1 MVLSE
6 KETFMLRSPFFIVVL
21 LLSIV
26 SCRKSVKTSIDT
38 SKKQES
44 QKGIIAQKYSELG
57 DSFIRNNKLDS
68 AFYYYLKSTELF
80 KEEGSS
86 AYIAY
91 NLVGMAQ
98 IQQTYGDY
106 YSSEETLTEALPY
119 INNDSQYL
127 VAANNLFGIAAK
139 ELKNYDDAIRYYS
152 TILKTVKDSVARVTV
167 LNNIATVY
175 MEQKKYR
182 KAIVLLEP
190 YLKSTILDTLQNK
203 KARII
208 DNLGFAYYKD
218 NQIPKGLALMNQA
231 LAIRTNNNDSYG
243 SIESY
248 LHLADYYQK
257 RDYQKSKVNA
267 LHAYYEATKQQS
279 IDERLEALSFLMSHN
294 QEKGE
299 NSYAL
304 LFVNLND
311 SIKTVRS
318 NAKNQFAKIRYDSRK
333 ANLESIKYKGQRAET
348 LLELETQKNQK
359 YVLFFGIFILLGG
372 IVLIVNYYKSRTK
385 RERLEA
391 SYSTETRISKELHD
405 ELANDVFYAMTFA
418 ETQDLQNPIK
428 KETLLDNLDKI
439 YIRTRNFSKENSP
452 IETGEGFEYNLKQM
466 LSSYKNQGADIIIR
480 NGNAIDWLSVQ
491 SEKKIALHRV
501 LQELMINMKKYSQ
514 ASFVVLGFDCDQN
527 NIYVDYT
534 DNGIGCSKKI
544 ILKNGLQNAENR
556 MQAVNGKLTFD
567 SQINKGFKAKIKFPK

>member
-1 MVLSE
+1 
-6 KETFMLRSPFFIVVL
+6 MLRSPFFILVF

-26 SCRKSVKTSIDT
+26 SCQKSVKTGIDT

-44 QKGIIAQKYSELG
+44 PKKIIAQKYSELG
-57 DSFIRNNKLDS
+57 DSFSRDNKLDS

-86 AYIAY
+86 KYIAY
-91 NLVGMAQ
+91 NLVGMAH

-119 INNDSQYL
+119 INNDVQYQ

-139 ELKNYDDAIRYYS
+139 ELKNYDDAVRYYD
-152 TILKTVKDSVARVTV
+152 TILKTVKDSIARVAI

-190 YLKSTILDTLQNK
+190 FLKSTILDTLQNK

-231 LAIRTNNNDSYG
+231 LAIRTSINDSYG

-248 LHLADYYQK
+248 LHLADYYQNK
-257 RDYQKSKVNA
+257 DYQKSKGYA
-267 LHAYYEATKQQS
+267 LHAYDEATKHQS
-279 IDERLEALSFLMSHN
+279 IDERLEALAFLMSQN

-299 NSYAL
+299 NSYVR
-304 LFVNLND
+304 LFINLND
-311 SIKTVRS
+311 SIKKVRS

-333 ANLESIKYKGQRAET
+333 AILESIKYKEQRAEN

-359 YVLFFGIFILLGG
+359 YLLFFGFFTLLGG
-372 IVLIVNYYKSRTK
+372 IVLIVNYYKSKTK

-418 ETQDLQNPIK
+418 GTQDLQNPIK
-428 KETLLDNLDKI
+428 KETLIDNLDKI
-439 YIRTRNFSKENSP
+439 YVRTRNFSRENSP
-452 IETGEGFEYNLKQM
+452 IETGERFEYNLKQM
-466 LSSYKNQGADIIIR
+466 LNSYKSSGTEVIIK
-480 NGNAIDWLSVQ
+480 NGNPIDWSKVET
-491 SEKKIALHRV
+491 EKKIAIQRV
-501 LQELMINMKKYSQ
+501 LQELMVNMKKYSQ
-514 ASFVVLGFDCDQN
+514 ASFVVIGFDLEQN
-527 NIYVDYT
+527 SIKIDYS
-534 DNGIGCSKKI
+534 DNGIGFSEKL

-556 MQAVNGKLTFD
+556 IEVVNGILTFD
-567 SQINKGFKAKIKFPK
+567 SQTNKGFKAKILVPK

>member
-1 MVLSE
+1 
-6 KETFMLRSPFFIVVL
+6 MLRSPFFILVL
-21 LLSIV
+21 LLSVV
-26 SCRKSVKTSIDT
+26 SCQKSVKTRIDT

-44 QKGIIAQKYSELG
+44 QKEIKAQKYSELG
-57 DSFIRNNKLDS
+57 DSFSRDNKMDS

-80 KEEGSS
+80 KEEGDST
-86 AYIAY
+86 YVAY
-91 NLVGMAQ
+91 NLVGMAH

-119 INNDSQYL
+119 LKNDSQYL

-139 ELKNYDDAIRYYS
+139 ELKNYDDAVGYYS
-152 TILKTVKDSVARVTV
+152 TILKTVKDSVARVAV

-218 NQIPKGLALMNQA
+218 NQVLKGLALMNQA
-231 LAIRTNNNDSYG
+231 LAIRTSINDSYG

-248 LHLADYYQK
+248 LHLADYYQNK
-257 RDYQKSKVNA
+257 DYQKSKVNA
-267 LHAYYEATKQQS
+267 LHAYEEATKQQS

-299 NSYAL
+299 NSYAI
-304 LFVNLND
+304 LFVSLND
-311 SIKTVRS
+311 SIKKVRN

-359 YVLFFGIFILLGG
+359 YLLFFGVFTLLSG
-372 IVLIVNYYKSRTK
+372 IVVIVNYYNSKTK

-418 ETQDLQNPIK
+418 DTQDLQNPTK

-439 YIRTRNFSKENSP
+439 YVRTRNFSKANSP
-452 IETGEGFEYNLKQM
+452 IETGECFEQNLKQM
-466 LSSYKNQGADIIIR
+466 LSNYKSSSTEVIIK
-480 NGNAIDWLSVQ
+480 NGTPIDWSKVQ
-491 SEKKIALHRV
+491 TEKKIAIQRV
-501 LQELMINMKKYSQ
+501 LQELMVNMKKYSQ
-514 ASFVVLGFDCDQN
+514 ASFVVIGFDMEQN
-527 NIYVDYT
+527 SLKIDYS
-534 DNGIGCSKKI
+534 DNGVGFSEKL

-556 MQAVNGKLTFD
+556 IQTINGILTFD
-567 SQINKGFKAKIKFPK
+567 SQTNKGFKAKILVPK

>member
-1 MVLSE
+1 
-6 KETFMLRSPFFIVVL
+6 MLRSPFFILVF

-26 SCRKSVKTSIDT
+26 SCQKSVKTGIDT

-44 QKGIIAQKYSELG
+44 PKKIIAQKYSELG
-57 DSFIRNNKLDS
+57 DSFSRDNKLDS

-86 AYIAY
+86 TYIAY
-91 NLVGMAQ
+91 NLVGMAH

-119 INNDSQYL
+119 INNDVQYQ

-139 ELKNYDDAIRYYS
+139 ELKNYDDAVRYYD
-152 TILKTVKDSVARVTV
+152 TILKTVKDSIARVAI

-190 YLKSTILDTLQNK
+190 FLKSTILDTLQNK

-231 LAIRTNNNDSYG
+231 LAIRTSINDSYG

-248 LHLADYYQK
+248 LHLADYYQNK
-257 RDYQKSKVNA
+257 DYQKSKENA
-267 LHAYYEATKQQS
+267 LHAYDEATKHQS
-279 IDERLEALSFLMSHN
+279 IDERLEALGFLMSYN
-294 QEKGE
+294 QEKGV
-299 NSYAL
+299 NTYAK
-304 LFVNLND
+304 LFVTLND
-311 SIKTVRS
+311 SIIKVRN
-318 NAKNQFAKIRYDSRK
+318 NAKNKFAKIRYDSRK
-333 ANLESIKYKGQRAET
+333 AILESIKYKEQRAEN

-359 YVLFFGIFILLGG
+359 YLLFFGFFTLLGG
-372 IVLIVNYYKSRTK
+372 IVLIVNYYKSKTK

-418 ETQDLQNPIK
+418 GTQDLQNPIK
-428 KETLLDNLDKI
+428 KENLIDNLDKI
-439 YIRTRNFSKENSP
+439 YVRTRNFSRENSP
-452 IETGEGFEYNLKQM
+452 IETGERFEYNLKQM
-466 LSSYKNQGADIIIR
+466 LNSYKSSGTEVIIK
-480 NGNAIDWLSVQ
+480 NGNPIDWSKVET
-491 SEKKIALHRV
+491 EKKIVIQRV
-501 LQELMINMKKYSQ
+501 LQELMVNMKKYSQ
-514 ASFVVLGFDCDQN
+514 ASFVVIGFDLEQN
-527 NIYVDYT
+527 SIKIDYS
-534 DNGIGCSKKI
+534 DNGIGFSEKL

-556 MQAVNGKLTFD
+556 IEVVNGILTFD
-567 SQINKGFKAKIKFPK
+567 SQTNKGFKAKILVPK

>member
-1 MVLSE
+1 M
-6 KETFMLRSPFFIVVL
+6 FRSPFFITVL

-26 SCRKSVKTSIDT
+26 SCQKSVKTSIDT
-38 SKKQES
+38 SKKQEN
-44 QKGIIAQKYSELG
+44 QKEITAQQYSELG
-57 DSFIRNNKLDS
+57 DSFIRDNKLDS

-80 KEEGSS
+80 KESGTSP
-86 AYIAY
+86 YIAY
-91 NLVGMAQ
+91 NLVGMAH

-106 YSSEETLTEALPY
+106 YSSEETLIEALPY

-127 VAANNLFGIAAK
+127 IAANNLFGIAAK
-139 ELKNYDDAIRYYS
+139 ELKNYDDAVGYYR
-152 TILKTVKDSVARVTV
+152 TILKTVKDSVARVAV

-190 YLKSTILDTLQNK
+190 YLKATVLDTLQHK
-203 KARII
+203 KGRII

-218 NQIPKGLALMNQA
+218 HQIQKGLALMNQA
-231 LAIRTNNNDSYG
+231 LAIRTSIDDSYG

-248 LHLADYYQK
+248 LHLADYYQNI
-257 RDYQKSKVNA
+257 DYQKSKEHA
-267 LHAYYEATKQQS
+267 LHAYYEATKQRS
-279 IDERLEALSFLMSHN
+279 IDERLEALSFLMSYN
-294 QEKGE
+294 QEKGD

-311 SIKTVRS
+311 SIKKVRN

-333 ANLESIKYKGQRAET
+333 AILESIKYKGQRAET

-359 YVLFFGIFILLGG
+359 YLLFFGIFTLLSG
-372 IVLIVNYYKSRTK
+372 IIVIVNYYKSKTK

-418 ETQDLQNPIK
+418 GTQDLQNPIQ
-428 KETLLDNLDKI
+428 KETLLDHLDKI
-439 YIRTRNFSKENSP
+439 YVRTRNFSKANSP
-452 IETGEGFEYNLKQM
+452 IETGALFEQNLKQM
-466 LSSYKNQGADIIIR
+466 LNSYKSNSTGVIIK
-480 NGNAIDWLSVQ
+480 NGNPIDWSKVQ
-491 SEKKIALHRV
+491 TEKKIAIQRV
-501 LQELMINMKKYSQ
+501 LQELMVNMKKYSQ
-514 ASFVVLGFDCDQN
+514 ASFVVIGFDMEQN
-527 NIYVDYT
+527 SLAIDYS
-534 DNGIGCSKKI
+534 DNGVGFSEQL

-556 MQAVNGKLTFD
+556 IQAVHGILTFD
-567 SQINKGFKAKIKFPK
+567 SQTNKGFRAKISIPN

>member
-1 MVLSE
+1 
-6 KETFMLRSPFFIVVL
+6 MLRSPFFILVF

-26 SCRKSVKTSIDT
+26 SCQKSVKTGIDT

-44 QKGIIAQKYSELG
+44 PKKIIAQKYSELG
-57 DSFIRNNKLDS
+57 DSFSRDNKLDS

-86 AYIAY
+86 TYIAY
-91 NLVGMAQ
+91 NLVGMAH

-106 YSSEETLTEALPY
+106 YSSEETLTEALPH
-119 INNDSQYL
+119 INNDVQYQ

-139 ELKNYDDAIRYYS
+139 ELKNYDDAVRYYD
-152 TILKTVKDSVARVTV
+152 TILKTVKDSIARVAI

-190 YLKSTILDTLQNK
+190 FLKSTILDTLQNK

-231 LAIRTNNNDSYG
+231 LAIRTSINDSYG

-248 LHLADYYQK
+248 LHLADYYQNK
-257 RDYQKSKVNA
+257 DYQKSKENA
-267 LHAYYEATKQQS
+267 LHAYDEATKHQS
-279 IDERLEALSFLMSHN
+279 IDERLEALGFLISYN
-294 QEKGE
+294 QEKGV
-299 NSYAL
+299 NTYAK
-304 LFVNLND
+304 LFVTLND
-311 SIKTVRS
+311 SIIKVRN
-318 NAKNQFAKIRYDSRK
+318 NAKNKFAKIRYDSRK
-333 ANLESIKYKGQRAET
+333 AILESIKYKEQRAEN

-359 YVLFFGIFILLGG
+359 YLLFFGFFTLLGG
-372 IVLIVNYYKSRTK
+372 IVLIVNYYKSKTK

-418 ETQDLQNPIK
+418 GTQDLQNPIK
-428 KETLLDNLDKI
+428 KETLIDNLDKI
-439 YIRTRNFSKENSP
+439 YVRTRNFSRENSP
-452 IETGEGFEYNLKQM
+452 IETGERFEYNLKQM
-466 LSSYKNQGADIIIR
+466 LNSYKSSGTEVIIK
-480 NGNAIDWLSVQ
+480 NGNPIDWSKVET
-491 SEKKIALHRV
+491 EKKIAIQRV
-501 LQELMINMKKYSQ
+501 LQELMVNMKKYSQ
-514 ASFVVLGFDCDQN
+514 ASFVVIGFDLEQN
-527 NIYVDYT
+527 SIKIDYS
-534 DNGIGCSKKI
+534 DNGIGFSEKL

-556 MQAVNGKLTFD
+556 IEAVNGILTFD
-567 SQINKGFKAKIKFPK
+567 SQTNKGFKAKILVPK

>member
-1 MVLSE
+1 
-6 KETFMLRSPFFIVVL
+6 MLRSPFFILVF

-26 SCRKSVKTSIDT
+26 SCQKSVKTGIDT

-44 QKGIIAQKYSELG
+44 PKKIIAQKYSELG
-57 DSFIRNNKLDS
+57 DSFSRDNKLDS

-86 AYIAY
+86 TYIAY
-91 NLVGMAQ
+91 NLVGMAH

-119 INNDSQYL
+119 INNDVQYQ

-139 ELKNYDDAIRYYS
+139 ELKNYDDAVRYYD
-152 TILKTVKDSVARVTV
+152 TILKTVKDSIARVAI

-190 YLKSTILDTLQNK
+190 FLKSTILDTLQNK

-231 LAIRTNNNDSYG
+231 LAIRTSINDSYG

-248 LHLADYYQK
+248 LHLADYYQNK
-257 RDYQKSKVNA
+257 DYQKSKENA
-267 LHAYYEATKQQS
+267 LHAYDEATKHQS
-279 IDERLEALSFLMSHN
+279 IDERLEALGFLISYN
-294 QEKGE
+294 QEKGV
-299 NSYAL
+299 NTYAK
-304 LFVNLND
+304 LFVTLND
-311 SIKTVRS
+311 SIIKVRN
-318 NAKNQFAKIRYDSRK
+318 NAKNKFAKIRYDSRK
-333 ANLESIKYKGQRAET
+333 AILESIKYKEQRAEN

-359 YVLFFGIFILLGG
+359 YLLFFGFFTLLGG
-372 IVLIVNYYKSRTK
+372 IVLIVNYYKSKTK

-418 ETQDLQNPIK
+418 GTQDLQNPIK
-428 KETLLDNLDKI
+428 KENLIDNLDKI
-439 YIRTRNFSKENSP
+439 YVRTRNFSRENSP
-452 IETGEGFEYNLKQM
+452 IETGERFEYNLKQM
-466 LSSYKNQGADIIIR
+466 LNSYKSSGTEVIIK
-480 NGNAIDWLSVQ
+480 NGNPIDWSKVET
-491 SEKKIALHRV
+491 EKKIAIQRV
-501 LQELMINMKKYSQ
+501 LQELMVNMKKYSQ
-514 ASFVVLGFDCDQN
+514 ASFVVIGFDLEQN
-527 NIYVDYT
+527 SIKIDYS
-534 DNGIGCSKKI
+534 DNGIGFSEKL

-556 MQAVNGKLTFD
+556 IEVVNGILTFD
-567 SQINKGFKAKIKFPK
+567 SQTNKGFKAKILVPK

>member
-1 MVLSE
+1 
-6 KETFMLRSPFFIVVL
+6 MLRSPFFIVVL
-21 LLSIV
+21 LLSIG
-26 SCRKSVKTSIDT
+26 SCQKSVKTGIDT

-44 QKGIIAQKYSELG
+44 QKEIVAQKYSELG
-57 DSFIRNNKLDS
+57 DSFSRDNKLDS

-119 INNDSQYL
+119 INNDAQYQ

-139 ELKNYDDAIRYYS
+139 ELKNYDDAVRYYS
-152 TILKTVKDSVARVTV
+152 TVLKTVKDSVARVAV
-167 LNNIATVY
+167 INNIATVY
-175 MEQKKYR
+175 IEQKKYK

-190 YLKSTILDTLQNK
+190 FLKSAILDTLQNK

-231 LAIRTNNNDSYG
+231 LAIRTSIKDSYG

-248 LHLADYYQK
+248 LHLADYYQNK
-257 RDYQKSKVNA
+257 DYQKSKRFA
-267 LHAYYEATKQQS
+267 LHAYDEATKHQS
-279 IDERLEALSFLMSHN
+279 IDERLEALAFLMLQN

-299 NSYAL
+299 NSYVR
-304 LFVNLND
+304 LFINLND
-311 SIKTVRS
+311 SIKKVRS
-318 NAKNQFAKIRYDSRK
+318 NAKNQFARIRYDSRK
-333 ANLESIKYKGQRAET
+333 AILESIKYKGQRAET

-359 YVLFFGIFILLGG
+359 YLLFFGFFTLLGG
-372 IVLIVNYYKSRTK
+372 IVLIINYYKSKTK
-385 RERLEA
+385 RERIEA

-418 ETQDLQNPIK
+418 GTQDLQNPIK

-439 YIRTRNFSKENSP
+439 YVRTRNFSKANSP
-452 IETGEGFEYNLKQM
+452 IETGERFEQNLKQM
-466 LSSYKNQGADIIIR
+466 LSNYKNSSTEVIIK
-480 NGNAIDWLSVQ
+480 NGNPIDWSKVQ
-491 SEKKIALHRV
+491 TDKKIAIQRV
-501 LQELMINMKKYSQ
+501 LQELMVNMKKHSQ
-514 ASFVVLGFDCDQN
+514 ASFVIIGFDTEQN
-527 NIYVDYT
+527 TLIIDYS
-534 DNGIGCSKKI
+534 DNGVGFTQQL

-556 MQAVNGKLTFD
+556 IETVKGILTFD
-567 SQINKGFKAKIKFPK
+567 SQTNKGFKAKILVPK

>member
-1 MVLSE
+1 
-6 KETFMLRSPFFIVVL
+6 MLRSPFFILVF

-26 SCRKSVKTSIDT
+26 SCQKSVKTGIDT

-44 QKGIIAQKYSELG
+44 PKKIIAQKYSELG
-57 DSFIRNNKLDS
+57 DSFSRDNKLDS

-86 AYIAY
+86 TYIAY
-91 NLVGMAQ
+91 NLVGMAH

-119 INNDSQYL
+119 INNDVQYQ

-139 ELKNYDDAIRYYS
+139 ELKNYDDAVRYYD
-152 TILKTVKDSVARVTV
+152 TILKTVKDSIARVAI

-190 YLKSTILDTLQNK
+190 FLKSTILDTLQNK

-231 LAIRTNNNDSYG
+231 LAIRTSINDSYG

-248 LHLADYYQK
+248 LHLADYYQNK
-257 RDYQKSKVNA
+257 DYQKSKGYA
-267 LHAYYEATKQQS
+267 LHAYDEATKHQS
-279 IDERLEALSFLMSHN
+279 IDERLEALAFLMSQN

-299 NSYAL
+299 NSYVR
-304 LFVNLND
+304 LFINLND
-311 SIKTVRS
+311 SIKKVRS

-333 ANLESIKYKGQRAET
+333 AILESIKYKEQRAEN

-359 YVLFFGIFILLGG
+359 YLLFFGFFTLLGG
-372 IVLIVNYYKSRTK
+372 IVLIVNYYKSKTK

-418 ETQDLQNPIK
+418 GTQDLQNPIK
-428 KETLLDNLDKI
+428 KENLIDNLDKI
-439 YIRTRNFSKENSP
+439 YVRTRNFSRENSP
-452 IETGEGFEYNLKQM
+452 IETGERFEYNLKQM
-466 LSSYKNQGADIIIR
+466 LNSYKSSGTEVIIK
-480 NGNAIDWLSVQ
+480 NGNPIDWSKVET
-491 SEKKIALHRV
+491 EKKIAIQRV
-501 LQELMINMKKYSQ
+501 LQELMVNMKKYSQ
-514 ASFVVLGFDCDQN
+514 ASFVVIGFDLEQN
-527 NIYVDYT
+527 SIKIDYS
-534 DNGIGCSKKI
+534 DNGIGFSEKL

-556 MQAVNGKLTFD
+556 IEAVNGILTFD
-567 SQINKGFKAKIKFPK
+567 SQTNKGFKAKILVPK